1 MLLPGRF
8 FVKEDRRT
16 DEDARKD
23 QSSERTNVRDSAGVT
38 GENGDVGGGK
48 AATFQHFSQHRFFV
62 FFSDPGE
69 ILFEANANPADSDAA
84 YLS

>member
-48 AATFQHFSQHRFFV
+48 AATFQHFFQHGFLSC
-62 FFSDPGE
+62 SDPGE